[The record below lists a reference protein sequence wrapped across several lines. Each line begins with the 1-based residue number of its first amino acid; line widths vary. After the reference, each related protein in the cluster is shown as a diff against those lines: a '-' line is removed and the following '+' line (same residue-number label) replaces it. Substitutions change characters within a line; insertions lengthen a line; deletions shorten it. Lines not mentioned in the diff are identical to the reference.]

1 MSKDTIYRQAAIDEM
16 EEYWRSLNLRR
27 KRIPLAAEAVYMDLK
42 GVVVTLPSAQSEQQ
56 WIPCSERLPEAQT
69 EVIVSC
75 TDDSGDT
82 KFRYTTSGWITTNKE
97 YWIVDNEINPFVV
110 AWMPL
115 PLSYQEEQ
123 E

>member
-1 MSKDTIYRQAAIDEM
+1 MMSNDSISRQAAIDVL
-16 EEYWRSLNLRR
+16 EERLRANGYSNVALVSELNRSIGYLMR
-27 KRIPLAAEAVYMDLK
+27 
-42 GVVVTLPSAQSEQQ
+42 LPSTQPR
-56 WIPCSERLPEAQT
+56 WIPVSEHLPNAQT

-82 KFRYTTSGWITTNKE
+82 KFRYTSSGWITTNKE